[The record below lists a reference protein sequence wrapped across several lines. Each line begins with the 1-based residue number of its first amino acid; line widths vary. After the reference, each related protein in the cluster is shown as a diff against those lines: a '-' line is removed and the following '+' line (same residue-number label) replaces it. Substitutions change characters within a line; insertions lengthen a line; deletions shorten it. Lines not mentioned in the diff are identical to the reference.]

1 MTTLGRI
8 FEEQG
13 QSLWLDNLTRPYLRE
28 GTLTGLVAAGIR
40 GVTANPTIVA
50 RAIESSDAYDEQFE
64 TLISAGH
71 TVEDAY
77 WELVISDVVRALE
90 ILRPTFD
97 QSHGGDGFVSIE
109 VAPRWAND
117 TDATVVAARALHERI
132 REPNLLVK
140 IPATA
145 EGVRAIETM
154 IGEGRSINVT
164 LVFSLRR
171 YSQVL
176 DAYLSGLET
185 LVRRGGDLSAVHSV
199 ASFFVSRV
207 DTEVDRRLDTSGTQ
221 AALKLRGRAAVAQ
234 AKLAYQMFRK
244 THSGER
250 WERLAQQGARVQ
262 RPLWASTSTKNPNYL
277 DTLYVDNL
285 IGPDTVNTLPEST
298 LEAFADHGTV
308 ARTIDTR
315 VEDALAVMAAL
326 STVGVDMDDV
336 GYTLEAQ
343 GIAAFNASVAHVL
356 GNLEA
361 KPRASAPQRAQAS
374 STTGH
379 GEPHPEHAAVV
390 GEPLI
395 DSAASNQLSKAGADE
410 QADGTVCV
418 QVVAEASGSDV
429 GANEGG

>member
-8 FEEQG
+8 FEAQG
-13 QSLWLDNLTRPYLRE
+13 QSLWLDNLTRPHLRD
-28 GTLTGLVAAGIR
+28 GTLTRLVAAGIR

-64 TLISAGH
+64 ALVSAGH
-71 TVEDAY
+71 TVEGAY

-90 ILRPTFD
+90 VLRPTFD

-132 REPNLLVK
+132 SEPNLLVK

-145 EGVRAIETM
+145 EGVRAIEAM

-164 LVFSLRR
+164 LVFSLHR
-171 YSQVL
+171 YGQVL
-176 DAYLSGLET
+176 DAYLAGLEA
-185 LVRRGGDLSAVHSV
+185 LSRRGGDLSAVHSV

-207 DTEVDRRLDTSGTQ
+207 DTEVDRRLDASGTQ
-221 AALKLRGRAAVAQ
+221 AARRLRGRTAVAQ
-234 AKLAYQMFRK
+234 AKLAYQLFRK

-262 RPLWASTSTKNPNYL
+262 RPLWASTSTKDPNYP

-298 LEAFADHGTV
+298 LEAFVDHGNV

-315 VEDALAVMAAL
+315 VEDSLAVMTAL

-336 GYTLEAQ
+336 GHTLEAQ

-356 GNLEA
+356 GTLEA
-361 KPRASAPQRAQAS
+361 KSRAYAPQRALVAS
-374 STTGH
+374 ATGD
-379 GEPHPEHAAVV
+379 GEPHQVHAAV

-395 DSAASNQLSKAGADE
+395 DSAASNQLSKVGADE
-410 QADGTVCV
+410 RADRNVCV
-418 QVVAEASGSDV
+418 QVVAEPSGSDV
-429 GANEGG
+429 GANEGD